1 MKISQLKYF
10 LSVCSSGNFT
20 QAAKENFVSQPAI
33 SQAIREL
40 EELYG
45 VRLFDRTST
54 GLTLT
59 QEGKWLRERADFII
73 RYVTATEEQLT
84 IFSENKKYLRIGV
97 APMVGAI
104 SFFNA
109 YDSFTT
115 QFPDI
120 HVDLMEAGS
129 VQIRRW
135 LDENLIDLGFCIV
148 NELNSDGITVDTLFQ
163 DELVYCVHKSNVLA
177 SKQAVTFE
185 EIAQQKIILLKE
197 DSYQNQLVKDEF
209 VKRDLKL
216 NVMMYSG
223 QLNSIFKM
231 LSYGNCGAFLL
242 RRLVEKEEDINV
254 LSVEQGITMTI
265 GMIRRNQAT
274 YTVMQNFIKY
284 FKKNIR

>member
-10 LSVCSSGNFT
+10 LSVCNSGNFT

-40 EELYG
+40 EEVYG
-45 VRLFDRTST
+45 VRLFERTNR

-59 QEGKWLRERADFII
+59 QEGKWLRERADFIVK
-73 RYVTATEEQLT
+73 YVASTEEQLA
-84 IFSENKKYLRIGV
+84 ILSNNKQYLRVGV

-104 SFFNA
+104 SFFNVF
-109 YDSFTT
+109 DSFTT
-115 QFPDI
+115 KHQDI

-148 NELNSDGITVDTLFQ
+148 DGLNSDGITVDELYRE
-163 DELVYCVHKSNVLA
+163 ELVYCVHQSNVLA
-177 SKQAVTFE
+177 SKSRVSFE

-197 DSYQNQLVKDEF
+197 DSYQNQLVKEEF
-209 VKRDLKL
+209 TKRNLKL

-223 QLNSIFKM
+223 QLNSIFNM
-231 LSYGNCGAFLL
+231 LSYGNCGAFLF
-242 RRLVEKEEDINV
+242 RRLAERAQDISMIPVENGLTV
-254 LSVEQGITMTI
+254 NI

-274 YTVMQNFIKY
+274 YPVVLSFVKY
-284 FKKNIR
+284 FKKNLH